1 MWFFNQNSIFG
12 LELALLASQA
22 NGLAPYGFLFFKY
35 IQEKVNYWMVSFT
48 QKQHILSLIHH

>member
-1 MWFFNQNSIFG
+1 MWFFNQNSVFG

-22 NGLAPYGFLFFKY
+22 NGLAPYGSLFFKY

-48 QKQHILSLIHH
+48 QK

>member
-48 QKQHILSLIHH
+48 QK